1 MMNPL
6 FTYALI
12 FLAVLMMMSI
22 PSAFVVMAAAIQSAR
37 LSRVEENVCQPACQP
52 RKGR

>member
-1 MMNPL
+1 MMNSL
-6 FTYALI
+6 LTYALL

-37 LSRVEENVCQPACQP
+37 LSRAEENACQP
-52 RKGR
+52 LQGR